1 MGFIELFGEM
11 LEFMLNMKCEVP
23 LIYED
28 ITPVI
33 DMVMMGGG
41 VTRTK
46 HMRTRMYLVLEAIAE
61 KRVHLKHI
69 GTKQMKADGFTK
81 CLNGADFASFR
92 SEVLHLADHVD
103 RWT

>member
-1 MGFIELFGEM
+1 M
-11 LEFMLNMKCEVP
+11 LEFMLNMKCEAP

-28 ITPVI
+28 NTSVI
-33 DMVMMGGG
+33 EMVTSGGG

-61 KRVHLKHI
+61 KRVQIKHI

-81 CLNGADFASFR
+81 RLNGAEFTRFR
-92 SEVLHLADHVD
+92 GEVLHLTDHVD